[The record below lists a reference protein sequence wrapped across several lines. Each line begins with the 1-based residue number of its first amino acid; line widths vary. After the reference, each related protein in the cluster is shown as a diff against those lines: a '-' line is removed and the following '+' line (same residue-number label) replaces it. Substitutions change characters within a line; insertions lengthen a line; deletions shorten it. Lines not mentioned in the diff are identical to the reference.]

1 MPNSRGEGG
10 HSSTP
15 AVREVWKDCY
25 GLRLHGVGGEVM
37 YERAILVVLGGLFG
51 WILGKLPDT
60 YVYVIAAVAVI
71 AAIVVFGRG

>member
-1 MPNSRGEGG
+1 
-10 HSSTP
+10 
-15 AVREVWKDCY
+15 
-25 GLRLHGVGGEVM
+25 M